1 MSRLAVL
8 LTVLALGV
16 RAAPLLAGP
25 PTAPAFTA
33 ADHEFFE
40 KKVRPVL
47 VQRCYA
53 CHSTQA
59 RKVRGGLLLYSRAA
73 LRRGGNSGP
82 AALARPPPNSLLLIA
97 GNYTHQRL

>member
-59 RKVRGGLLLYSRAA
+59 RKVRGGLLLDSRAA
-73 LRRGGNSGP
+73 LRRGGDSGP
-82 AALARPPPNSLLLIA
+82 AALAGHPDKNPLLRA
-97 GNYTHQRL
+97 GS